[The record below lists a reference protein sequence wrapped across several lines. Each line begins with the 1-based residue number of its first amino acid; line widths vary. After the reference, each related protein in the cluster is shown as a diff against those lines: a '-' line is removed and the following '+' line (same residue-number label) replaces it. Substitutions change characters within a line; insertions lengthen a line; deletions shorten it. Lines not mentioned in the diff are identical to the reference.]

1 MKKKLNIYSNFSSG
15 NLLNEKNKFPFDLSS
30 TKRII
35 SNSNLFNKYIKSYVD
50 LTQKLS
56 FKKPNIALYPV
67 LKNSS
72 NSLIPLN
79 KTQYNSSI
87 EKTTLN
93 SSINQ
98 NSTYS
103 NHNIFI
109 CGDKKIKNT
118 LKLKLNNFFPT
129 NNNIILRPTKIDNL
143 KKKKILRCL
152 SGIKSNKEK
161 RNNILFEDLLFKW
174 KNSNL
179 KYEERNIFN
188 HDNEYKKFIQDKINY
203 IYENKIE
210 NVTTYLNSF
219 FEDLNNQTIHLK
231 FHPLKIIFTPIN
243 NKDNKIKEKII
254 ELPLSYQFL
263 FYYKGIEFF
272 KKILLATIKFKID
285 YSEIYLNEN
294 EIYEFIRENN
304 KEISE
309 NEINENEKTLV
320 KKRSNKNL
328 LFIKKTL
335 TKKNIKKNINTIDSL
350 LNSERK
356 ISKLTINNSE
366 KNIHLNINNYNEY
379 NYIWITNSINFN
391 VKITT
396 PYVTFDYSLLNK
408 SIMKYIEKDLFIF
421 LLKNN
426 FLNWEFYIM
435 NYLLS
440 IKIFRKYIEYNLSK
454 SNFKEIMCSSI
465 DSIDKEKNNDNT
477 FLITQKKSFKYD
489 KSDLF
494 FSFFYT
500 NETNINSLY
509 KVYSYLIKIDDD
521 ELNKKKNWVFK
532 LNFSHMKYF
541 NNITKYESLDKFIPK
556 LLMYNYENG
565 NVKMD
570 FSVFKDFSPNILNY
584 KKLEV
589 DINLHN
595 NYQTERFS
603 ASNSKERQK
612 KFNVKIEMPYIEKIE
627 YRNKIKV
634 LKKEINIF
642 NIEFLR
648 KLNNHDFNDWPLFII
663 NNKNEWNRKDK
674 DYLFRLLNNENNVR
688 KKSAM
693 NSEISFNKFRKN
705 FRKLNSFIEFKK

>member
-1 MKKKLNIYSNFSSG
+1 
-15 NLLNEKNKFPFDLSS
+15 
-30 TKRII
+30 
-35 SNSNLFNKYIKSYVD
+35 
-50 LTQKLS
+50 
-56 FKKPNIALYPV
+56 
-67 LKNSS
+67 
-72 NSLIPLN
+72 
-79 KTQYNSSI
+79 
-87 EKTTLN
+87 
-93 SSINQ
+93 
-98 NSTYS
+98 
-103 NHNIFI
+103 
-109 CGDKKIKNT
+109 
-118 LKLKLNNFFPT
+118 
-129 NNNIILRPTKIDNL
+129 
-143 KKKKILRCL
+143 
-152 SGIKSNKEK
+152 
-161 RNNILFEDLLFKW
+161 
-174 KNSNL
+174 
-179 KYEERNIFN
+179 
-188 HDNEYKKFIQDKINY
+188 
-203 IYENKIE
+203 
-210 NVTTYLNSF
+210 
-219 FEDLNNQTIHLK
+219 
-231 FHPLKIIFTPIN
+231 
-243 NKDNKIKEKII
+243 
-254 ELPLSYQFL
+254 
-263 FYYKGIEFF
+263 
-272 KKILLATIKFKID
+272 
-285 YSEIYLNEN
+285 
-294 EIYEFIRENN
+294 
-304 KEISE
+304 
-309 NEINENEKTLV
+309 
-320 KKRSNKNL
+320 
-328 LFIKKTL
+328 
-335 TKKNIKKNINTIDSL
+335 
-350 LNSERK
+350 
-356 ISKLTINNSE
+356 
-366 KNIHLNINNYNEY
+366 
-379 NYIWITNSINFN
+379 
-391 VKITT
+391 
-396 PYVTFDYSLLNK
+396 
-408 SIMKYIEKDLFIF
+408 MKYIEKDLFIF

-440 IKIFRKYIEYNLSK
+440 IKIIRKYIEYNLSK

-509 KVYSYLIKIDDD
+509 KIYSYFIKIDDD
-521 ELNKKKNWVFK
+521 KLNKKKNWVFK

-603 ASNSKERQK
+603 SSTSKERQK
-612 KFNVKIEMPYIEKIE
+612 QFNVKIEMPYIEKIE